1 MSFTRRQFL
10 VGSAGVLVAG
20 DRLNACHVSRGLSE
34 VKGPQFIIA
43 ALAALNRRGQIDAGL
58 VRDYLNYLSVNGVQ
72 TILVNGTTGEFASFS
87 VLERKWAL
95 QTYLRHRGALRVM
108 CHVGANNVRE
118 TIELLRH
125 AECIGVEAAL
135 VLPPF
140 YFKNNSV
147 DGLAAFF
154 EPVLEASRIPVMLY
168 NIPQL
173 SGVSIPV
180 ELVRRLARHPRL
192 YGVKDSWGKPAWTA
206 AYIRAFPKLKIFTGA
221 SALVESV
228 LAQGGGGALTGNG
241 NIFPRETASVF
252 QAHLTGT
259 DTAGPQKHL
268 NERVALM
275 KSFPVIPTMKFLL
288 REMGVADMRLRPPLV
303 ELTQEQK
310 AELRTRFQ
318 QAGLLS

>member
-228 LAQGGGGALTGNG
+228 LAQGGGALTGNG

-259 DTAGPQKHL
+259 DTSGPQKHL

-275 KSFPVIPTMKFLL
+275 KSFPVITTMKFLL
-288 REMGVADMRLRPPLV
+288 REMGVADMHLRPPLV
-303 ELTQEQK
+303 ELEREQK